1 MRFTITVH
9 TATIQDCARITIGVI
24 VVTEV
29 KGKSTGNYTGDK
41 KKWNARRWK
50 FEKEAWHGKFDSNSM
65 EPTPEQRMNKLRRE
79 IHERLDSARLYEKRH
94 RGGTYG
100 SNKKTENLSDADRR
114 KERKKILACAI
125 GVVDL
130 NDLEKKLDD
139 IDNLDELEAKWSLG
153 NEIIDGEIEDEK
165 QLDKWKKKKC
175 EVGWGKDASKIDL

>member
-1 MRFTITVH
+1 M
-9 TATIQDCARITIGVI
+9 
-24 VVTEV
+24 
-29 KGKSTGNYTGDK
+29 S
-41 KKWNARRWK
+41 
-50 FEKEAWHGKFDSNSM
+50 
-65 EPTPEQRMNKLRRE
+65 L
-79 IHERLDSARLYEKRH
+79 
-94 RGGTYG
+94 
-100 SNKKTENLSDADRR
+100 
-114 KERKKILACAI
+114 